1 MRQHELGYY
10 VFVQV
15 RQSLQLNQWFH
26 MGNLVLNQSTTGI
39 EIHLIHFSTLF
50 KLAIMIMQILTTT
63 TTPITYHNC
72 ISIDFFGHFFNI
84 DFGCN
89 GIDVHI
95 MKVNI

>member
-26 MGNLVLNQSTTGI
+26 MGNLVLNQSTTAI

-50 KLAIMIMQILTTT
+50 KLAIMIM
-63 TTPITYHNC
+63 
-72 ISIDFFGHFFNI
+72 
-84 DFGCN
+84 
-89 GIDVHI
+89 
-95 MKVNI
+95 